1 MEVLELLKFIK
12 VKFPF
17 IWNFIERINGI
28 VVTFLFG
35 GKIESETEKAVNN
48 VLSEYTLRSLL
59 KDDAHALVDFITQ
72 QPEGFDKFFKPH
84 DFDLKSYKRVLSCGT
99 YKLIGCFDGNKL
111 VGYCFIRFVANKS
124 AYRGKIVD
132 SQYQGK
138 GIAKQMGILM
148 TKIAIN
154 SGFHLYATISKDNIA
169 SLQSSKA
176 VNDIRIIKELP
187 DNYVY
192 IEYLGLKDI

>member
-1 MEVLELLKFIK
+1 MLELLKLIK

-17 IWNFIERINGI
+17 IWNFIERVNGL
-28 VVTFLFG
+28 VVCLLYG
-35 GKIESETEKAVNN
+35 RKIERALGNAINEVAFNFSF
-48 VLSEYTLRSLL
+48 RSLG
-59 KDDAHALVDFITQ
+59 KDDAPLLVDFISQ
-72 QPEGFDKFFKPH
+72 QPQGFDKFFKPH
-84 DFDLKSYKRVLSCGT
+84 DFDLKSFKRVLTCGT

-192 IEYLGLKDI
+192 IEYLGLKD

>member
-1 MEVLELLKFIK
+1 MLELLKLIK

-17 IWNFIERINGI
+17 VWNFIERVNGL
-28 VVTFLFG
+28 VVCLLYG
-35 GKIESETEKAVNN
+35 RKIECALGNAINEEDFNYSF
-48 VLSEYTLRSLL
+48 RSLG
-59 KDDAHALVDFITQ
+59 KDDAPLLVDFISQ
-72 QPEGFDKFFKPH
+72 QPQGFDKFFKPH
-84 DFDLKSYKRVLSCGT
+84 DFDLKTYKRVLTCGT

-111 VGYCFIRFVANKS
+111 VGYCFIRFVANKA

-148 TKIAIN
+148 TKIALD
-154 SGFHLYATISKDNIA
+154 SGFHLYATISRDNIA

-192 IEYLGLKDI
+192 IEYLGLKDK